1 MNWYLNEGKDDD
13 VVISSR
19 VRFARNIQGYEYI
32 NNLKKTKLEEILNIF
47 DKNNQ
52 LLQKYG
58 LKLLRLEN
66 MDDITKA
73 SLVEKHLI
81 SIELLKSKAAAIL
94 INDKENI
101 CIMLNEEDHLR
112 IQVFSAGFEIY
123 NIYEILNNIDDE
135 FGKTIKY
142 QYDKNFGYLT
152 ACPTNVGTGFRC
164 SVMLHLPALQLSRKL
179 NRIIDLASNLNIN
192 IRGAYGEGTNS
203 SGHMYQI
210 SNKVTIGVT
219 EKEILDNINN
229 IVSQLITLERE
240 ERNKLLKNKLQLED
254 NINRKYGI
262 LSNAKIISSKEINEY
277 ISYIRMGIYMNL
289 IDKIDIKRLNKI
301 NIYTKVACLQKHY
314 GKVLSPNE
322 RDVYR
327 AKVIKEILEEK

>member
-1 MNWYLNEGKDDD
+1 MNWYFNEGKDGDI
-13 VVISSR
+13 VISSR
-19 VRFARNIQGYEYI
+19 VRFARNIQGFNYT
-32 NNLKKTKLEEILNIF
+32 NNLNKTKLEEILNIF
-47 DKNNQ
+47 ENNKQ
-52 LLQKYG
+52 LLKKYG

-81 SIELLKSKAAAIL
+81 SIELLKSKASAIL
-94 INDKENI
+94 INDEENI

-135 FGKTIKY
+135 FGKCITY
-142 QYDKNFGYLT
+142 QYNKNYGYLT
-152 ACPTNVGTGFRC
+152 SCPSNVGTGFRC

-179 NRIIDLASNLNIN
+179 NKIIDIANNLNIN

-210 SNKVTIGVT
+210 SNKITIGVT

-240 ERNKLLKNKLQLED
+240 ERNNLLKNKLQLED

-262 LSNAKIISSKEINEY
+262 LSNAKIISSQEINEY
-277 ISYIRMGIYMNL
+277 ISYIRMGIYMKL
-289 IDKIDIKRLNKI
+289 IDKIDIKKLNKI
-301 NIYTKVACLQKHY
+301 GIYTKVACLQKY
-314 GKVLSPNE
+314 FGKVLSPNE

-327 AKVIKEILEEK
+327 ARVIKDILEEK